1 MKFVIGICLLF
12 FVGCIPPQSIFS
24 SYNSKGFAITQLK
37 GSNVRL
43 YVTPVVDVLEFQNS
57 FRSEYGSRS
66 KFDSLLTSRVKDI
79 LTKVATTSIDSSN
92 ETEKIFLDKSL
103 PEEKVENAKEVF
115 ESANENYFIGIKEI
129 VISNSIKTNPINISP
144 STTISTPG
152 GNVTVGGM
160 PSGGGTSESCVVSVQ
175 VEVWSV
181 KERKRLTEF
190 TAVGQSGVTF
200 FAYGTALKNAVNE
213 AILSLSNYIVE
224 NKK

>member
-12 FVGCIPPQSIFS
+12 FVGCFPPQSIIS
-24 SYNSKGFAITQLK
+24 RYNSKGFSITQLK

-57 FRSEYGSRS
+57 FRNEYGSRS

-79 LTKVATTSIDSSN
+79 LTNIATTSIDTSN
-92 ETEKIFLDKSL
+92 ETEKIFFDKSL
-103 PEEKVENAKEVF
+103 PEEKAEKAKAVF

-129 VISNSIKTNPINISP
+129 VISNSIKNDPINYSP

-152 GNVTVGGM
+152 GKVSVGGM
-160 PSGGGTSESCVVSVQ
+160 PSGGGMSESCVVSVQ

-181 KERKRLTEF
+181 KDRKRLTEF

-213 AILSLSNYIVE
+213 AILNLSNYIVE